1 MLLIFWVASSLSQT
15 RRVEV
20 ALLVQRDVC
29 FTSFLIFQARY
40 FVFAYFSGGSIEEK
54 YRKNIMLKIMRLVA
68 NNIPFL
74 HGGVAKLKTGYLG
87 AKGSLA
93 PCT

>member
-1 MLLIFWVASSLSQT
+1 M
-15 RRVEV
+15 
-20 ALLVQRDVC
+20 
-29 FTSFLIFQARY
+29 
-40 FVFAYFSGGSIEEK
+40 EEK
-54 YRKNIMLKIMRLVA
+54 YRKNIILKIMRLIA